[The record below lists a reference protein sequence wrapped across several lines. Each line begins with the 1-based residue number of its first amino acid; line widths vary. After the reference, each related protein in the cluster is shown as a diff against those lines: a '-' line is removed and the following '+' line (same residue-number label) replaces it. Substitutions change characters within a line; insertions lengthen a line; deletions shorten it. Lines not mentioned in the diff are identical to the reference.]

1 MAPSTRLMAIHS
13 LSVQLLALTPPPLR
27 TDTLR
32 PGVLLRL
39 GGFGATAG
47 PLVDAVHNQ
56 ALLRYDVLPVSLP
69 LPLGEARTSLLIP
82 PLLALTYAVLGGA
95 LPAAAERVVGTR
107 RLSTMAEYAPPA
119 RAAAAVASTVA
130 IIKLSETLQLSAL
143 APSSSLA
150 LLAIACTI
158 QWAAL
163 DGTLASAVLVR

>member
-1 MAPSTRLMAIHS
+1 MAIHS

-69 LPLGEARTSLLIP
+69 LPLPIAH
-82 PLLALTYAVLGGA
+82 
-95 LPAAAERVVGTR
+95 
-107 RLSTMAEYAPPA
+107 
-119 RAAAAVASTVA
+119 
-130 IIKLSETLQLSAL
+130 
-143 APSSSLA
+143 SSLA
-150 LLAIACTI
+150 LVLLLRPLPLVLQCQLA
-158 QWAAL
+158 
-163 DGTLASAVLVR
+163 VP

>member
-1 MAPSTRLMAIHS
+1 MGGPGRSLAWGVRSFPGGSVERENIINPITSSTFFTSTTVSKYLRGEARPSTSA
-13 LSVQLLALTPPPLR
+13 AP
-27 TDTLR
+27 
-32 PGVLLRL
+32 RL
-39 GGFGATAG
+39 G
-47 PLVDAVHNQ
+47 
-56 ALLRYDVLPVSLP
+56 DVGP
-69 LPLGEARTSLLIP
+69 LPLGEARTSLQIP

-119 RAAAAVASTVA
+119 RAAVAVASTVA

-158 QWAAL
+158 RIWIGFA
-163 DGTLASAVLVR
+163 